1 MLSHLNYGVLLHN
14 AHTDPIV
21 KNLNIAKLNDIFTL
35 NQLKFYH
42 KLVNKVPE
50 YLNSLQLIE
59 NNSIHQHNTLARHIR
74 TIRIKHSFA
83 NSA

>member
-1 MLSHLNYGVLLHN
+1 METYYGVLLHN

-50 YLNSLQLIE
+50 
-59 NNSIHQHNTLARHIR
+59 
-74 TIRIKHSFA
+74 
-83 NSA
+83 